1 MKKNIS
7 NAILILAILDV
18 LTDIYFLNA
27 ILNPPQK
34 EGEKEDDADKHPLI
48 GKRYI
53 VTDNSYAIDK
63 ESGAR
68 VGGLHDKE
76 YIIVSD
82 PYVEKVYPFFN
93 EEKGIDQLFVD
104 VFSLRSARK
113 YRVLF
118 NERGVIED

>member
-1 MKKNIS
+1 MKKDITT
-7 NAILILAILDV
+7 AFLALAILDLMADIALLNSI
-18 LTDIYFLNA
+18 LT
-27 ILNPPQK
+27 PPQ
-34 EGEKEDDADKHPLI
+34 EEDDTDKHPLI
-48 GKRYI
+48 GRRYI

-63 ESGAR
+63 ENGAR

-93 EEKGIDQLFVD
+93 KEEGIDQLFVD
-104 VFSLRSARK
+104 VFSIDSARK

-118 NERGVIED
+118 QERNVVKED

>member
-1 MKKNIS
+1 MQKDIMTGIV
-7 NAILILAILDV
+7 ALAIIDI
-18 LTDIYFLNA
+18 LTDIALLYPIFGN
-27 ILNPPQK
+27 
-34 EGEKEDDADKHPLI
+34 EEVEDTDADKHPLI
-48 GKRYI
+48 GRRYI

-82 PYVEKVYPFFN
+82 PYVEKVYPFFSK
-93 EEKGIDQLFVD
+93 EEGIDQLFVD
-104 VFSLRSARK
+104 VFSTDSARK

-118 NERGVIED
+118 QERNVVKEG

>member
-1 MKKNIS
+1 MNKNIYT
-7 NAILILAILDV
+7 ALLALLILDV
-18 LTDIYFLNA
+18 VSDIVFLNS
-27 ILNPPQK
+27 LLYDSST
-34 EGEKEDDADKHPLI
+34 EEDTDKHPLI

-63 ESGAR
+63 ETGVEVS
-68 VGGLHDKE
+68 GLHEKE
-76 YIIVSD
+76 YVIVSD
-82 PYVEKVYPFFN
+82 PYMDEVEFRWSG
-93 EEKGIDQLFVD
+93 EKHKYMFVD

>member
-1 MKKNIS
+1 MNKNIYT
-7 NAILILAILDV
+7 ALLALLILDV
-18 LTDIYFLNA
+18 VSDIVFLNS
-27 ILNPPQK
+27 LLYSSEQ
-34 EGEKEDDADKHPLI
+34 EEDTDKHPLI

-63 ESGAR
+63 ETGVEVS
-68 VGGLHDKE
+68 GLHEKE
-76 YIIVSD
+76 YVIVSD
-82 PYVEKVYPFFN
+82 PYMDEVEFRWSG
-93 EEKGIDQLFVD
+93 EKHKYIFVD